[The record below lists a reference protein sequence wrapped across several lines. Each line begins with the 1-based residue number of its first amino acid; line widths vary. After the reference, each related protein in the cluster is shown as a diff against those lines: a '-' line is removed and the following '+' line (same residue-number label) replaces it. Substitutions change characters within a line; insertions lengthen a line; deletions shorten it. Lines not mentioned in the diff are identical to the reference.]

1 MSHPVPSPLLQRLRL
16 AAAALLLALAACG
29 GGVETGGTGP
39 TGSSYV
45 EGPIT
50 GFGSVIVGGIRFDD
64 SAARVEDS
72 DGRLRDRSE
81 LRLGMR
87 VEVDAG
93 AIAVAGDGTR
103 SATAA
108 RVRIAADL
116 LGPVTSVDAAG
127 ASFSLLGQTVR
138 VGMFTVVDGVPGG
151 FSALTAGDI
160 VEVHGFID
168 PGLLIDRYVATRI
181 ERRSVTPGTW
191 RVRGLVRG
199 LDTAART
206 LRIGTQTFDLST
218 VGVPAGLAN
227 GQIVRL
233 SLPTTAAAP
242 WPVSA
247 IAVESRRLDD
257 RDEAELEGIVTAFS
271 STARFAVN
279 GISVDAAGATFPD
292 GTAGIVPGARVK
304 VEGRAAG
311 GELVAREVEL
321 RNDDEV
327 FGDGFDLRDAIAGLD
342 TGATTFSVRGVTV
355 FYGTNPPPRFDDGT
369 VADLANGRRVRVRAQ
384 LSPDR
389 TRVVATRIEFEN

>member
-1 MSHPVPSPLLQRLRL
+1 MTHLTPTSFLTRLRL
-16 AAAALLLALAACG
+16 AATALLLVLGACG

-45 EGPIT
+45 EGPIS
-50 GFGSVIVGGIRFDD
+50 GFGSVVVGGIRFDD

-87 VEVDAG
+87 IEVEAG
-93 AIAVAGDGTR
+93 AIATAGDGTR
-103 SATAA
+103 SATAS

-116 LGPVTSVDAAG
+116 LGPVAAVDATG
-127 ASFSLLGQTVR
+127 STFMLLGQTVR
-138 VGMFTVVDGVPGG
+138 VGSFTVVDGVPGG
-151 FSALTAGDI
+151 FAALAAGDL

-181 ERRSVTPGTW
+181 ERRSTASGAW

-199 LDTAART
+199 LDATART
-206 LRIGTQTFDLST
+206 LRIGAQLFDLAA
-218 VGVPAGLAN
+218 VGVPAGLSN

-233 SLPTTAAAP
+233 ALPTSAANP

-257 RDEAELEGIVTAFS
+257 RDEAELEGVVTAFTS
-271 STARFAVN
+271 SARFNVN
-279 GISVDAAGATFPD
+279 GIAIDASGASFPD
-292 GTAGIVPGARVK
+292 GTAGIVLGARVK

-311 GELVAREVEL
+311 GDLIAREVEL
-321 RNDDEV
+321 RDEGEV
-327 FGDGFDLRDAIAGLD
+327 FSDGFDLRDAIGNLD
-342 TGATTFSVRGVTV
+342 SAATTFSVRGVTV
-355 FYGTNPPPRFDDGT
+355 FYGTSPPPRFDNGT
-369 VADLANGRRVRVRAQ
+369 ATDLVNGRQVRVRAQ
-384 LSPDR
+384 LSSDR
-389 TRVVATRIEFEN
+389 TRVVATRIEFVN